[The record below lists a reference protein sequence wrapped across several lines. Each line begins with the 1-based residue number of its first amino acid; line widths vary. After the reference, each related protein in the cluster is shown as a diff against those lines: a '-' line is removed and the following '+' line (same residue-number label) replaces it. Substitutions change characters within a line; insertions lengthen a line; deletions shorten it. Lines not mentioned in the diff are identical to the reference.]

1 MSIKFTINDFANNM
15 EALLAINK
23 QCTADV
29 QTVAKDAIKIITEL
43 CHALGMDPTTL
54 TATLTQRLMQAHQD
68 AIDKVQELNE

>member
-29 QTVAKDAIKIITEL
+29 QQVAQDAIRIITEL
-43 CHALGMDPTTL
+43 CHNLGMDPTTL
-54 TATLTQRLMQAHQD
+54 TVTLTQRLMQAHQD
-68 AIDKVQELNE
+68 SMNAIREMNQ